1 MANILEICLSDLITK
16 KNLLEGELE
25 TIINSPNFGS
35 KTKYDKTMEILN
47 EIGLIYNSINLLN
60 MYITKNKNQEN

>member
-25 TIINSPNFGS
+25 SIVNSPNIGT

-47 EIGLIYNSINLLN
+47 EIGLLYNSINLLN
-60 MYITKNKNQEN
+60 MYITKNKNEEN